1 MPQSSV
7 WEGHYEMLASVCLS
21 VCVSVC
27 CVPRFNSRTE
37 RLRKPKIGKTEAYH
51 TVTREPI

>member
-37 RLRKPKIGKTEAYH
+37 RLRKPKIGKMEAYH